1 MNLLS
6 ILYFVLIRP
15 LELIYELIF
24 SLSYK
29 FTGSAVLSIVFLS
42 ITVGLL
48 CLPLY
53 TRADALQAEAN
64 VIENK
69 LKPWKTK
76 IKKVFKG
83 DEQVMMLQAYY
94 RENNYHPLMMM
105 RSSISLLLQIPFFIS
120 AYHML
125 SSSVALQGTS
135 FGPIADLGA
144 PDGIIKIGAFAINL
158 LPILMTAINIIS
170 GTIYSKDL
178 DIKAK
183 IQLYVTALVFLV
195 LLYNSPSG
203 LVLYWTL
210 NNVFSLVKNI
220 VMKLVPA
227 SKKPRREKTYKKDK
241 LDTVIFVLYALG
253 ISTLI
258 GLLIPSDYLVRSV
271 ENYMWN
277 YRFENMSYYLWISFF
292 IGLGFFLVWGGI
304 YYYVAKNK
312 RLAAGVMITFTAWS
326 LINYF
331 AFYSNE
337 ALLNT
342 YLNDL
347 YDHSFFGAPLNLI
360 VLVLVTLLIYIVFKN
375 TRKVFLFLYIPIA
388 LAIVVV
394 SASNITSIVKANNSY
409 AFVEN
414 QREYPEIT
422 LSSDKPNVIVIML
435 DRAGGRVLPYIMNER
450 PDLIEE
456 FDGFT
461 WYRNSLSFGQS
472 TNMGIPALYGGY
484 EYTPAGM
491 NSRPE
496 LLLEDKHNEALSI
509 MPIIFDQNG
518 FNVTMLDPA
527 YAGYKLVP
535 DLSIYE
541 DYPDIDAYVSY
552 EILNPYFDEL
562 ADNRVDYFE
571 RNFFVL
577 GFRLASPIAIRE
589 MLYDYG
595 YYNDL
600 NSRLLND
607 TFFQSISDNSHATG
621 YNLTYMNSYYTL
633 LSLPSITN
641 FSDGSETGSFVFI
654 DNTTSHEP
662 TLLEEPD
669 YSISNVIDN
678 SAYDQEH
685 ADRLTLDGVSMELY
699 FPEEMGYYEVQIAA
713 YETLARWFDYLREQ
727 GVYDNTR
734 IIIVSDHG
742 ARYWLFGNTCDNA
755 GNPLGINGFN
765 CLVMVKDFGATGFNV
780 SDDFITNAET
790 PCLAFNG
797 LIEDPVNPF
806 TGNPIV
812 SRLDHPE
819 DFLYFV
825 SGNHNVYDN
834 NGYTYTP
841 GDWYSYDPSSG
852 DIFDESAWEYEGNY

>member
-6 ILYFVLIRP
+6 ILYFLLIRP

-64 VIENK
+64 AIEKK
-69 LKPWKTK
+69 LKPWKTE
-76 IKKVFKG
+76 IKKNFKG

-178 DIKAK
+178 DKKAK

-227 SKKPRREKTYKKDK
+227 SKKPKAEKEYKKDK
-241 LDTVIFVLYALG
+241 LDTALFVLYALC

-258 GLLIPSDYLVRSV
+258 GLLIPSDYLVRAV

-277 YRFENMSYYLWISFF
+277 YRFENMSNYLWVSFL

-304 YYYVAKNK
+304 YFYVSKNK
-312 RLAAGVMITFTAWS
+312 RLAAGVMITMASWA

-331 AFYSNE
+331 AFYCNE
-337 ALLNT
+337 TLINN

-347 YDHSFFGAPLNLI
+347 YDHSFFGAPLNLV
-360 VLVLVTLLIYIVFKN
+360 VLVLAALLIYIVFKN

-388 LAIVVV
+388 LAIIVV
-394 SASNITSIVKANNSY
+394 SISNITNIVKANNSY

-414 QREYPEIT
+414 QREYPQIT
-422 LSSDKPNVIVIML
+422 LSADKPNVVVIML
-435 DRAGGRVLPYIMNER
+435 DRAGGRVLPYILNER
-450 PDLIEE
+450 PDLIEG

-472 TNMGIPALYGGY
+472 TNMAIPALYGGY
-484 EYTPAGM
+484 EYIPAEM
-491 NSRPE
+491 NARSD

-518 FNVTMLDPA
+518 YNVTMLDPS

-541 DYPDIDAYVSY
+541 DYPDINAYISY

-562 ADNRVDYFE
+562 ADNRSDYFE
-571 RNFFVL
+571 RNFFVF

-589 MLYDYG
+589 LLYDYG

-600 NSRLLND
+600 NSRLLNN

-633 LSLPSITN
+633 LSLPAITE
-641 FSDGSETGSFVFI
+641 FSDGAETGSFVFI
-654 DNTTSHEP
+654 DNTASHEP
-662 TLLEEPD
+662 TLLEEPE
-669 YSISNVIDN
+669 YAISNTVDN
-678 SAYDQEH
+678 AVYDQEH
-685 ADRLTLDGVSMELY
+685 TDRLTLDGVSLELY
-699 FPEEMGYYEVQIAA
+699 YPEEMGYYHVQVQA
-713 YETLARWFDYLREQ
+713 YETLVQWFDYLREQ

-755 GNPLGINGFN
+755 GNSLGINGFN

-780 SDDFITNAET
+780 SDEFMTNAET
-790 PCLAFNG
+790 PSFAFNG

-806 TGNPIV
+806 TGNPVV
-812 SRLDHPE
+812 SRLDYPE
-819 DFLYFV
+819 DFLYFI
-825 SGNHNVYDN
+825 SGNNNVYDN
-834 NGYTYTP
+834 NGNTFTA
-841 GDWYSYDPSSG
+841 GDWYTYNPSSG

>member
-1 MNLLS
+1 MNIIS
-6 ILYFVLIRP
+6 VLYYLLIRP

-24 SLSYK
+24 SVCYQL
-29 FTGSAVLSIVFLS
+29 TGSAVISIVFLS

-64 VIENK
+64 SIEAK
-69 LKPWKTK
+69 LKPWKAK
-76 IKKVFKG
+76 IKKNFKG

-125 SSSVALQGTS
+125 SSSVALKGTS

-144 PDGIIKIGAFAINL
+144 PDGMIKIGTFAINL

-178 DIKAK
+178 DRKAK

-195 LLYNSPSG
+195 LLYTSPSG

-220 VMKLVPA
+220 IMKLVPIR
-227 SKKPRREKTYKKDK
+227 KKETKTYANDK
-241 LDTVIFVLYALG
+241 LDTVVFVLYALC

-258 GLLIPSDYLVRSV
+258 GLLIPSDYLARSV

-277 YRFENMSYYLWISFF
+277 YRMENMSSYLWISFC
-292 IGLGFFLVWGGI
+292 IGLGCFLVWGGI
-304 YYYVAKNK
+304 YFYVSRNR
-312 RLAAGVMITFTAWS
+312 RLAAGVMVTLTAWA

-331 AFYSNE
+331 VFYSNE

-347 YDHSFFGAPLNLI
+347 YDHSFFGAPLNII
-360 VLVLVTLLIYIVFKN
+360 VLALSAVLIFIIFRN
-375 TRKVFLFLYIPIA
+375 TRKVFLYLYIPLA
-388 LAIVVV
+388 LAIIVVCV
-394 SASNITSIVKANNSY
+394 TNIKNIVVANNSY
-409 AFVEN
+409 VFTQN
-414 QREYPEIT
+414 QREFPQIT
-422 LSSDKPNVIVIML
+422 LSADKPNVVVIML
-435 DRAGGRVLPYIMNER
+435 DRAGGRVLPYILNER
-450 PDLIEE
+450 PDLIDRY
-456 FDGFT
+456 DGFT

-472 TNMGIPALYGGY
+472 TNMGLPALYGGY
-484 EYTPAGM
+484 EYTPAQM
-491 NSRPE
+491 NARADLPLRE
-496 LLLEDKHNEALSI
+496 KHDEALRV
-509 MPIIFDQNG
+509 MPVIFDESG
-518 FNVTMLDPA
+518 YNVTVIDPA
-527 YAGYKLVP
+527 YAGYKLIS
-535 DLSIYE
+535 DLSIY
-541 DYPDIDAYVSY
+541 DDHPNINAYVSY
-552 EILNPYFDEL
+552 EILNPYFDEF
-562 ADNRVDYFE
+562 ADNRTEYFE
-571 RNFFVL
+571 RNFFIFGV
-577 GFRLASPIAIRE
+577 RLASPLAVRE
-589 MLYDYG
+589 LLYDYG

-600 NSRLLND
+600 NSRLLNN
-607 TFFQSISDNSHATG
+607 TFFQSIYDNSHAFG
-621 YNLTYMNSYYTL
+621 YNLGYMNSYYTL
-633 LSLPSITN
+633 LRLPEITD
-641 FSDGSETGSFVFI
+641 FSSGNEEGSFVFI
-654 DNTTSHEP
+654 DNTTTHEP

-669 YSISNVIDN
+669 YTISNVIDN
-678 SAYDQEH
+678 SVYDEEH
-685 ADRLTLDGVSMELY
+685 ADRLTLDGVSLELFY
-699 FPEEMGYYEVQIAA
+699 PEEMGYYEVQIAA
-713 YETLARWFDYLREQ
+713 YETLADWFDCLREQ

-742 ARYWLFGNTCDNA
+742 ARYWLFGNTCDNS

-790 PCLAFNG
+790 PVLAFDG

-812 SRLDHPE
+812 SWLDRPE
-819 DFLYFV
+819 DLLFFA
-825 SGNHNVYDN
+825 SDNHNVYDN
-834 NGYTYTP
+834 NGNTYTP

-852 DIFDESAWEYEGNY
+852 DIFDESAWEYEGNH